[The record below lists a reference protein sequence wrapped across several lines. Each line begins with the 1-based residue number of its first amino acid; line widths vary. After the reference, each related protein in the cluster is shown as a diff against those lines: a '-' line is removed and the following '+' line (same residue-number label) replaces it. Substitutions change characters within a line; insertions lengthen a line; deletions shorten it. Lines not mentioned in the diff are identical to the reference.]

1 MKNTKIIVLFI
12 LLLTVS
18 FALCAC
24 DLFGGNDSTDDGGNH
39 STEYVKDSYEYPFT
53 IGDDEFKYVFNFH
66 YTENDQYAGG
76 QVILYFNDVVLLN
89 EGADLSVEGDR
100 LHVADATFIIG
111 ENKTLVYES
120 DPNYNLSF
128 LIQPYA
134 RLAGTYTME
143 EWDEYQEQY
152 VTQTLVLSA
161 DGTATYSE
169 AEGVSFHYY
178 PLGYYDI
185 ALVSDLNNR
194 ALIISLSTD
203 ISTDN
208 GDSHFFDH
216 NNIFVSGFTPEFISS
231 AYDVMFTGK
240 EYNGSWNGYFF
251 NCSLYV
257 ADGKCLLTGYSFM
270 LFDYTREGNT
280 LTTHVGDLVLD
291 EQANFFDLKLV
302 KRYESK
308 DKSLFV
314 NVYEDG
320 YVYSNQYG
328 RCTLSE
334 TPEDFSGVAIYQ
346 SDESGRTYVFDNEL
360 NLTAIFF
367 ESEYVDFS
375 AMNKYTD
382 ADGNVMYVS
391 GDFTKI
397 YHINKTENGYD
408 EIYVNNATKVQE
420 NIIRVNNAGDI
431 YYYFLFDN
439 NFVLTHSSN
448 LEHHSRIA
456 SATEVTVQKI
466 GIQKKW
472 SPLSGDNDSM
482 LEANEH
488 TVCITLHCSN
498 GDILIIE
505 IDFLPNTT
513 YLNEIYCENAVKVG
527 DYYTNG
533 KIFIK
538 LGEEMLELVEYEY
551 SNEIYIDAVK
561 DYNDGYITVVSGNR
575 NFLFDVETAE
585 YITCIEEVYYAG
597 FNGKEFTSVGIINSD
612 LSAIYYYYDSV
623 CNVVVYA
630 PIELTAVPQIEGLY
644 SYTDCYNEIRT
655 IFVEF
660 GETNKY
666 YSTANWSP
674 VSNVAAPNSV
684 DTYLNVRLT
693 DHSADAYFTV
703 KVCHYDDHSEI
714 YAYTVQGDS
723 VWFYSGYG
731 YSGAYAYDE
740 ASDTVTV
747 TYEYD
752 GYFHYVH
759 TITNAKK
766 TNPDADI
773 CYFVDVVQ
781 VQQ

>member
-1 MKNTKIIVLFI
+1 MKHTKIIVLFI

-24 DLFGGNDSTDDGGNH
+24 DLFGGNNSTDGGGNH
-39 STEYVKDSYEYPFT
+39 GNTEYVKDSYEYPFT
-53 IGDDEFKYVFNFH
+53 IGDDEFKYVFNFL

-76 QVILYFNDVVLLN
+76 QAILYFNDVVLL
-89 EGADLSVEGDR
+89 EERVSLSVEGDR
-100 LHVADATFIIG
+100 LHFADATFIIG

-134 RLAGTYTME
+134 RLAGTYTM
-143 EWDEYQEQY
+143 WQDEQEI
-152 VTQTLVLSA
+152 TLTLAA
-161 DGTATYSE
+161 DGTATYS
-169 AEGVSFHYY
+169 AADGVSFHYY

-194 ALIISLSTD
+194 ALIISLPTGS
-203 ISTDN
+203 STDN
-208 GDSHFFDH
+208 SDSHFFDH

-251 NCSLYV
+251 DCSLYV

-270 LFDYTREGNT
+270 MFDYTREGNT
-280 LTTHVGDLVLD
+280 LITEEGALVLN
-291 EQANFFDLKLV
+291 EENCYFDLKLV
-302 KRYESK
+302 KKYESA
-308 DKSLFV
+308 DKSTFI

-320 YVYSNQYG
+320 NVYCNERG
-328 RCTLSE
+328 RCMLAE
-334 TPEDFSGVAIYQ
+334 TPEGFSGVAIY
-346 SDESGRTYVFDNEL
+346 DYELDVTYVYDSNV
-360 NLTAIFF
+360 NLTALIRD
-367 ESEYVDFS
+367 SEYADFS

-382 ADGNVMYVS
+382 ADGNVIYVS
-391 GDFTKI
+391 GDFRKLCSVTRL
-397 YHINKTENGYD
+397 EDGYD
-408 EIYVNNATKVQE
+408 EIYVYNPTKVQE
-420 NIIRVNNAGDI
+420 NIIRVNDAGEV

-448 LEHHSRIA
+448 LQYCSRIA
-456 SATEVTVQKI
+456 SATESTVQKI

-472 SPLSGDNDSM
+472 PPLSGDNDSM

-505 IDFLPNTT
+505 FDFLPNTT

-551 SNEIYIDAVK
+551 SNEIYVDAVK

-644 SYTDCYNEIRT
+644 SYTDRHNEIRT

-693 DHSADAYFTV
+693 DYSADAYFTV

-723 VWFYSGYG
+723 VWFYSEYG

-747 TYEYD
+747 TYEYSE
-752 GYFHYVH
+752 FHHYVH
-759 TITNAKK
+759 TITNAKQ